1 MCMSAVWTPL
11 QTGEAW
17 HSCNL
22 SKSRW
27 YFLWLRRRKQV
38 PKAQNPE
45 KIIIISRWLRDSEQ
59 RWRVINMPS
68 AICIGNKN
76 NVSQVNGQ
84 AILAILSIINIYF
97 LWLRKIK
104 QKHFFPFHSK
114 SEQSNLHI
122 WKSFLAKHTTG
133 LKLHIIAVQNLF
145 YTFRSDA
152 QINQLHYIGDKVK
165 ELWGCP
171 MGQRPKALAGIWK
184 SNVFLWLT

>member
-1 MCMSAVWTPL
+1 MNTSSNRSLCK
-11 QTGEAW
+11 
-17 HSCNL
+17 
-22 SKSRW
+22 SKW

-38 PKAQNPE
+38 PKAHNPE
-45 KIIIISRWLRDSEQ
+45 KIIIIYLWLRDSEQ

-68 AICIGNKN
+68 AICIGSKN

-122 WKSFLAKHTTG
+122 WKSYFAKLTLLGWSCILLQCKTYFTLFAVMHKSINYTTSG
-133 LKLHIIAVQNLF
+133 I
-145 YTFRSDA
+145 RSK
-152 QINQLHYIGDKVK
+152 IFEVV
-165 ELWGCP
+165 LWAK
-171 MGQRPKALAGIWK
+171 GQR
-184 SNVFLWLT
+184 LWRGFENQMFFSD